1 MKNKSSFFLMHE
13 PDRMVFIAQ
22 LYHYMWYDESCFK
35 EVTKLLSQWK
45 AKENVP
51 PANLFPKSQ
60 TETNEH
66 QD

>member
-51 PANLFPKSQ
+51 PANLFPQSQ
-60 TETNEH
+60 TETNEKH
-66 QD
+66 

>member
-22 LYHYMWYDESCFK
+22 LYHYMWYDESCFR

-45 AKENVP
+45 AKENIP
-51 PANLFPKSQ
+51 PANLFPQSQ
-60 TETNEH
+60 IETDEH

>member
-1 MKNKSSFFLMHE
+1 MKNESSFLEMHE
-13 PDRMVFIAQ
+13 PDRMIFIAQ

-51 PANLFPKSQ
+51 PANLFPQAKI
-60 TETNEH
+60 ETNEH
-66 QD
+66 

>member
-51 PANLFPKSQ
+51 PANLFPQSQ
-60 TETNEH
+60 TETNEQH
-66 QD
+66 